1 MLRAELLIE
10 RKLGLREIFLICADV
25 GLAQAIV
32 RVGQIGIQRD
42 GAFVVGDRFGVVRLV
57 GVEIA
62 ELKLRFGER
71 RIERDRFLEQRFD
84 FVQID
89 AGILR
94 ALSLSTCSSRSST
107 ARGRCAAAARRNA
120 ESV

>member
-1 MLRAELLIE
+1 M
-10 RKLGLREIFLICADV
+10 ICADV
-25 GLAQAIV
+25 GLPQAIV
-32 RVGQIGIQRD
+32 RVGQIGVQRD
-42 GAFVVGDRFGVVRLV
+42 GALVVGDRFGVMSLI

-89 AGILR
+89 ARILR
-94 ALSLSTCSSRSST
+94 AFPFHMLI
-107 ARGRCAAAARRNA
+107 A
-120 ESV
+120 